1 MIKNASSNLTSIISS
16 NNADT
21 NRKLDAITKWIQ
33 DCPYTWG
40 EDSPENT
47 VYADIGAIYTDKKNG
62 KIYKKLNNNGENNGW
77 VELEESERIGFI
89 KIWGSSQI
97 PTNYKICDGSA
108 ISRVTYSILFNLIGT
123 TFGSGDG
130 ASTFN
135 LPDLRSAVPRGVG
148 TSTKFTY
155 NSTITLGQV
164 KDDTIQGHGHSV
176 SDPGHNHPTGAN
188 EGSDPN
194 GWGRETH
201 AGFAYASYSG
211 SVLTNNTGGRTTGI
225 TVTSPSTY
233 SYGTPRID
241 NETTCKAIG
250 MHYIIKIL

>member
-16 NNADT
+16 NTADT

-40 EDSPENT
+40 EDSPENA

-62 KIYKKLNNNGENNGW
+62 KIYKKLKNNGENNGW

-108 ISRVTYSILFNLIGT
+108 ISRVTYSVLFNLIGT

-148 TSTKFTY
+148 TSSKFTY
-155 NSTITLGQV
+155 NS
-164 KDDTIQGHGHSV
+164 SV
-176 SDPGHNHPTGAN
+176 SLGEVKNDTVQGTDHYHLEYTDNSAGGKIPYTSDG
-188 EGSDPN
+188 EGVGP
-194 GWGRETH
+194 
-201 AGFAYASYSG
+201 Y
-211 SVLTNNTGGRTTGI
+211 TTGKYGAPGGP
-225 TVTSPSTY
+225 TYSRWLTTSPIYTWVNN
-233 SYGTPRID
+233 YGSPRID